1 MKSVWLIAEAA
12 MTEDQSKKT
21 GYYPF
26 DSAYDKVI
34 CICDSQESAVFF
46 ASEHIARSA
55 KEANDFYDNEGVE
68 VLNDEPTKDELGFGI
83 AYLKVTDPIE
93 PHCKTMYY
101 IKIKE
106 WAVLEK

>member
-1 MKSVWLIAEAA
+1 MKSVWLISEAS
-12 MTEDQSKKT
+12 MDLDDSKKS

-34 CICDSQESAVFF
+34 AICDSQETAVSF
-46 ASEHIARSA
+46 ANEHVAHSA
-55 KEANDFYDNEGVE
+55 KEANDFYNGDGVE
-68 VLNDEPTKDELGFGI
+68 ILNDNATKDELGFGI

-93 PHCKTMYY
+93 PHVTTFYY

-106 WAVLEK
+106 WMVLEK